1 MGKYTPP
8 DVTVGTGSKP
18 THRIDTGYASNNRVG
33 PLELAERPDRTDYR
47 TTHSHQVH
55 CEDSSVLELL
65 KPKPIAR
72 AAMEKSGYWRE
83 PEANVLYDSPAK
95 REVTA
100 RARYDNADGL
110 PATTLKRMAHHNAI
124 DAENRGAGPD
134 WGSTTYNTSYREYE
148 PNQSK
153 FWRIDRSLIG
163 KREPDG
169 YTRQHVTVPQEPV
182 DVQASIYTTSYQK
195 PAVRTDITIP
205 TRTVMEKSGFT
216 YSSKPT
222 QNKSLPL
229 SNVTADDLPSLTL
242 NRLKHKNTPDY
253 QNLSDP
259 EPYKSTQQVSYKP
272 PPRTIERALK
282 PGAPI
287 ARGGTGYDSNETVRA
302 GPPGDPRWARTP
314 ETEYQDKYT
323 DQTVPLRASFRRR
336 TNVNKM
342 ERSGYWS
349 Q

>member
-8 DVTVGTGSKP
+8 DVTVGCGSKP
-18 THRIDTGYASNNRVG
+18 TRRIDTGYASNNNVG
-33 PLELAERPDRTDYR
+33 PLELAPRQDRTDYR

-55 CEDSSVLELL
+55 CEESSVMELL
-65 KPKPIAR
+65 KPRPIAR

-83 PEANVLYDSPAK
+83 PEPNVVYDSPAK
-95 REVTA
+95 REVSF
-100 RARYDNADGL
+100 RERYDHAASL
-110 PATTLKRMAHHNAI
+110 HPTTLKKMGKHNAI
-124 DAENRGAGPD
+124 DAENVGAGPD
-134 WGSTTYNTSYREYE
+134 WGSTTYGTHYREHE

-153 FWRIDRSLIG
+153 FWRLDRNLIG
-163 KREPDG
+163 KREPDA
-169 YTRQHVTVPQEPV
+169 YTRQHVFVPQDPV
-182 DVQASIYTTSYQK
+182 DEQVSIYTTSYQK

-205 TRTVMEKSGFT
+205 TRTVMEQSGFT

-222 QNKSLPL
+222 QNKTLPL
-229 SNVTADDLPSLTL
+229 STVTAEDLPSLTL
-242 NRLKHKNTPDY
+242 NRLKHKNTPDF

-282 PGAPI
+282 PGAPV
-287 ARGGTGYDSNETVRA
+287 ARGATGYESNERVRA
-302 GPPGDPRWARTP
+302 GPPGDPRWARTG
-314 ETEYQDKYT
+314 ETEYQDNYT

-342 ERSGYWS
+342 ERSGYW